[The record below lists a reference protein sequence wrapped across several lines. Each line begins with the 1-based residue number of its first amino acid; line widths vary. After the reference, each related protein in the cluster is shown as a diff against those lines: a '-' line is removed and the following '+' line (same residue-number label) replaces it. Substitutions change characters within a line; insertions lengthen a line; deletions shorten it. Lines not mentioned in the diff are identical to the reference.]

1 MNIWEIVASN
11 YMLDTNTTKRSS
23 SMSRVESQ
31 FDKLSL
37 TNNSFASAYTQL
49 TIFYTYKSHKTLLSH
64 MENSTLIHTMM
75 IIMIAYM
82 YVDSGQGQATHIFC
96 KGCHM
101 RTLHKV
107 CHFSDIST
115 ILLLRYINRLIG

>member
-23 SMSRVESQ
+23 SVSRVESQ
-31 FDKLSL
+31 FEKLSL
-37 TNNSFASAYTQL
+37 TNNSFAGAYTQL

-82 YVDSGQGQATHIFC
+82 WTVGRGRQPIFFV
-96 KGCHM
+96 
-101 RTLHKV
+101 RVVT
-107 CHFSDIST
+107 
-115 ILLLRYINRLIG
+115 